1 MSISRRSILGAG
13 ALGAL
18 GLSVPTLASSTGQKP
33 KRAKNI
39 IFCVSDGMSVGTLS
53 MVDQLKQMLEGKHSY
68 WAWLMTQPYAV
79 NGLQDTRSL
88 SSLVTDSSAAAS
100 AWGSGRRIW
109 NAAVNE
115 FPDGTKLRTLTQ
127 LLGEAKVRTGLVTT
141 ATITHATPAGFCV
154 NAPARDDQAFIATQ
168 YLTSGVDVLM
178 GGGSQYFDAA
188 VRKDKRDVFGDFSK
202 AGYRVIRDRDTL
214 MGSNDSKVLGIFSSS
229 HLPYWVDHL
238 NSPTL
243 MKSTPTLAEMS
254 KKAIDN
260 LKNSPN
266 GFVLQIEGA
275 KIDHAA
281 HGNDLAGL
289 IYDQIAFEE
298 AVKVAIDFAL
308 EDGET
313 LVVITTDHGNANPG
327 LNGAGTEYGD
337 SPAGLKTVAGMKS
350 TYDPIFKEVGES
362 PTAEKISEVV
372 EAKLGLKLKKDD
384 AAVLAGKSPFSSSIF
399 YGGKNM
405 TWAIILGNYTKV
417 TWTSGNH
424 TSDHV
429 LLTAVGPGAEA
440 FHGLTKNTDA
450 FYNILS
456 HYDIKHE
463 NPTMT
468 YEEAKRHHDAK
479 KEEKKDGLLAH
490 WHANDCDCD

>member
-1 MSISRRSILGAG
+1 MSISRRGLLGAG

-18 GLSVPTLASSTGQKP
+18 GLSVPTLAAQGGKP

-39 IFCVSDGMSVGTLS
+39 IFCVSDGMSAGTMS
-53 MVDQLKQMLEGKHSY
+53 MVDQLSRDLEGKPSY
-68 WAWLMTQPYAV
+68 WAWLMSQEYAV
-79 NGLQDTRSL
+79 NGLQETRSL
-88 SSLVTDSSAAAS
+88 SSVVTDSAAAAS
-100 AWGSGRRIW
+100 AWGSGQRIW
-109 NAAVNE
+109 NAALNE

-127 LLGEAKVRTGLVTT
+127 LLTEAKVRTGLVTT

-168 YLTSGVDVLM
+168 YLVSGVDVLM

-188 VRKDKRDVFGDFSK
+188 VRKDKRDLFGDFAK
-202 AGYRVIRDRDTL
+202 AGYAVVRDRDGL
-214 MGSNDSKVLGIFSSS
+214 MGSEASKVLGIFTSS
-229 HLPYWVDHL
+229 HLPYWVDHM
-238 NSPTL
+238 NSAALLQT
-243 MKSTPTLAEMS
+243 TPTLAEMS
-254 KKAIDN
+254 KKAIQN

-313 LVVITTDHGNANPG
+313 LVVITSDHGNANPA
-327 LNGAGTEYGD
+327 LNGAGSEYGD
-337 SPAGLKTVAGMKS
+337 SPAGLRTVAGMKS
-350 TYDPIFKEVGES
+350 TYDPIFKAVGETPKAS
-362 PTAEKISEVV
+362 AISEVV
-372 EAKLGLKLKKDD
+372 EDKLGIKLKKEE
-384 AAVLAGKSPFSSSIF
+384 AETLAGKSPFSSSIF
-399 YGGKNM
+399 YGSKNM

-429 LLTAVGPGAEA
+429 LLTALGPGADA

-450 FYNILS
+450 FAHMLA
-456 HYDIKHE
+456 HYDLKHE

-479 KEEKKDGLLAH
+479 KEKKEGDGLLAH
-490 WHANDCDCD
+490 WHADTCDCD